1 MKVLLTGANGYIGR
15 RLKQRLLEQDIS
27 LRLMVRN
34 PKSLDEK
41 VQQRAEV
48 FQGDTFDTASL
59 DRALEGVDVAYYLI
73 HSLQAPNYR
82 ELDRQ
87 SAQNFLD
94 AAIKCGVKRIIYL
107 GGLGVKEQ
115 ASEHLLSRIETGEI
129 LSGKPE
135 SIQTIWIRAGVIIGS
150 GSASFEIIRHLT
162 EKLPV
167 MVTPKWVNTLAQPIG
182 VDDVISYLDSAKDLG
197 YDQNLMV
204 DIGSEKMT
212 YREMM
217 LSCAKALGLRRII
230 LPLPILTIR
239 LSSYWLNIFTP
250 VPYNV
255 AKSLIEGIS
264 SEVVIQNDNAKTYFP
279 HIRPASFQD
288 AVQKAIEE
296 MENNQVFSRWSDAG
310 GGVDLW
316 EEQHTDDP
324 STAILTDRQRMPLND
339 LSKEALFRTFC
350 SIGGTEGWFGYD
362 WLWKIRGAM
371 DKLIGGAGLNRGRRD
386 PYTLRI
392 GESVDFWRVEDLIPN
407 ERLLLHAQMKVPGKA
422 WLEFKLQGGEF
433 IQTAYFYPRGL
444 WGRLYWYL
452 LTPVH
457 YLVFRNMIRAIYQKA
472 KALQQRRKEA

>member
-1 MKVLLTGANGYIGR
+1 
-15 RLKQRLLEQDIS
+15 
-27 LRLMVRN
+27 
-34 PKSLDEK
+34 
-41 VQQRAEV
+41 
-48 FQGDTFDTASL
+48 
-59 DRALEGVDVAYYLI
+59 
-73 HSLQAPNYR
+73 
-82 ELDRQ
+82 
-87 SAQNFLD
+87 
-94 AAIKCGVKRIIYL
+94 
-107 GGLGVKEQ
+107 
-115 ASEHLLSRIETGEI
+115 
-129 LSGKPE
+129 
-135 SIQTIWIRAGVIIGS
+135 VIIGS

-350 SIGGTEGWFGYD
+350 SIGGNEGWFGYD

-472 KALQQRRKEA
+472 TALQQRRKEA

>member
-1 MKVLLTGANGYIGR
+1 MKILLTGANGYIGR
-15 RLKQRLLEQDIS
+15 RLKQKLLEQDIS
-27 LRLMVRN
+27 LRLLVRN
-34 PKSLDEK
+34 PKSLDAQI
-41 VQQRAEV
+41 QQRAEI
-48 FQGDTFDTASL
+48 FQGDTFDTVSL
-59 DRALEGVDVAYYLI
+59 ERALEGVDVAYYLI

-87 SAQNFLD
+87 SAKNFLD
-94 AAIKCGVKRIIYL
+94 AAVKCGVKRIIYL
-107 GGLGVKEQ
+107 GGLGIKEQ

-129 LSGKPE
+129 LSSRPE

-217 LSCAKALGLRRII
+217 LACAKALGLRRII
-230 LPLPILTIR
+230 LPLPILTIK

-255 AKSLIEGIS
+255 AKSLIEGLS

-279 HIRPASFQD
+279 HIHPISFQD
-288 AVQKAIEE
+288 AVKKAIEE

-310 GGVDLW
+310 GGVDPW

-324 STAILTDRQRMPLND
+324 STAILTDRQRVPLEGV
-339 LSKEALFRTFC
+339 SKEDLFSTFC

-362 WLWKIRGAM
+362 WLWKIRGGM
-371 DKLIGGAGLNRGRRD
+371 DKLIGGAGLNRGRR
-386 PYTLRI
+386 
-392 GESVDFWRVEDLIPN
+392 SVR
-407 ERLLLHAQMKVPGKA
+407 RS
-422 WLEFKLQGGEF
+422 
-433 IQTAYFYPRGL
+433 GL
-444 WGRLYWYL
+444 
-452 LTPVH
+452 P
-457 YLVFRNMIRAIYQKA
+457 
-472 KALQQRRKEA
+472 